1 MRWCR
6 PYRNIGDMYRD
17 RGGPRSFG
25 ALIRIVAILPLVISG
40 CLATGVCQTSGQEE
54 ISRKAKFKVAPA
66 YPDLARR
73 MNITGIVKLQVT
85 VAANG
90 TVKSARLVGGHP
102 VLANA
107 ALDAIKKWRF
117 EPGPEDTTGI
127 VDFHF
132 SPN

>member
-1 MRWCR
+1 
-6 PYRNIGDMYRD
+6 MYRD

-25 ALIRIVAILPLVISG
+25 TLIRIFATILLLISG
-40 CLATGVCQTSGQEE
+40 CLATGVVPAWGQEE
-54 ISRKAKFKVAPA
+54 LNRKAKFKVAPA

-73 MNITGIVKLQVT
+73 MNITGVVKLQVT

-117 EPGPEDTTGI
+117 ETGPDETTGI

-132 SPN
+132 SPNQ

>member
-1 MRWCR
+1 
-6 PYRNIGDMYRD
+6 
-17 RGGPRSFG
+17 
-25 ALIRIVAILPLVISG
+25 
-40 CLATGVCQTSGQEE
+40 
-54 ISRKAKFKVAPA
+54 
-66 YPDLARR
+66 